1 MSFLDFCLSSSW
13 ERESGIQNLGIKENV
28 PKVTYLIFRR
38 GSTGE
43 SFFFHG
49 LLDFVLFLILAWR
62 TRVPHVS
69 VFFCLQPGVEWLW
82 FVCPLPTLLKNSF
95 SYPLLPLRGGE
106 PHFRFG
112 GPSQSF
118 GFSLFPLPVSGDLRL
133 LSANIC
139 LSPMWPTFFL
149 KGHFFDGLILSIQIW
164 GVVIL
169 SPSSLWDITWH
180 NE

>member
-1 MSFLDFCLSSSW
+1 MNSFTTVIYTFKVLKHIIIGQSTNINVFSWLLSFFKLR
-13 ERESGIQNLGIKENV
+13 ERESGMQSLGIKENG

-69 VFFCLQPGVEWLW
+69 VFFCLQPEVEWLW
-82 FVCPLPTLLKNSF
+82 FVCPLRTLLKNSF
-95 SYPLLPLRGGE
+95 SCPLLPLRGRE

-112 GPSQSF
+112 VPANHLASLSF
-118 GFSLFPLPVSGDLRL
+118 PFRCP
-133 LSANIC
+133 A
-139 LSPMWPTFFL
+139 T
-149 KGHFFDGLILSIQIW
+149 W
-164 GVVIL
+164 GY
-169 SPSSLWDITWH
+169 
-180 NE
+180 